1 MEVGAISWQGAIER
15 LGRMTF
21 VTRHAVVRSLLEVFP
36 DDALAAV
43 RLLEGG
49 RAAALSTCAA
59 HLESATADERA
70 ALVEQAAR
78 RAREREQALPR
89 GAEALRSL
97 LRLGGRGALAPVMR
111 MLRDVQAREP

>member
-1 MEVGAISWQGAIER
+1 VAAVAVR
-15 LGRMTF
+15 LAQAGQ
-21 VTRHAVVRSLLEVFP
+21 A
-36 DDALAAV
+36 DDALSAV

-49 RAAALSTCAA
+49 RAAALSACAA